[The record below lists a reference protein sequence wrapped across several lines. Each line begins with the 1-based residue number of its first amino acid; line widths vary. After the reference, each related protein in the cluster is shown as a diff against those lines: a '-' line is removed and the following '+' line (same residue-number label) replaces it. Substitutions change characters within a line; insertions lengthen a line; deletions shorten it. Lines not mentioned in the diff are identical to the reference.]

1 MENKYFV
8 SNSSEEELR
17 QKIHEKRMEFWDCLE
32 KEVEQANQNAVKY
45 VKEHPEEKERMK
57 F

>member
-1 MENKYFV
+1 MTEY
-8 SNSSEEELR
+8 
-17 QKIHEKRMEFWDCLE
+17 E
-32 KEVEQANQNAVKY
+32 KEVEQTNKKAIKY

>member
-1 MENKYFV
+1 M
-8 SNSSEEELR
+8 

-32 KEVEQANQNAVKY
+32 KEVAQANQKAIKY